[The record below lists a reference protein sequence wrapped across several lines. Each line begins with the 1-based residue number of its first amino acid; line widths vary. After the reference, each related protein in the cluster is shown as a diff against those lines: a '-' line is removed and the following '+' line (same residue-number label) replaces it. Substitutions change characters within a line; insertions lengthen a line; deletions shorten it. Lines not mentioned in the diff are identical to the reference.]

1 MFSRLLISGDDLKRK
16 EREFEPGL
24 PLKPGIRRIRAMA
37 DGFGNILGALF
48 ILVIYI
54 LIDTAYIS
62 TGAWGEP
69 WLLVRPMLTV
79 TLRRAC
85 YFIFCANVNKLSKA
99 VPPGDVRCQERIMMF
114 KKNTFWILYGTNAIL
129 MASGLAN
136 CRDWREVGN

>member
-1 MFSRLLISGDDLKRK
+1 MFSRPPTPGDDLKRK
-16 EREFEPGL
+16 ELEFEPGL

-37 DGFGNILGALF
+37 DGIGNILGTLF
-48 ILVIYI
+48 ILMIYI

-69 WLLVRPMLTV
+69 WLLVRPILTV

-85 YFIFCANVNKLSKA
+85 YFVFCANVNKLSKA
-99 VPPGDVRCQERIMMF
+99 VPPGDVRCRERIMTF
-114 KKNTFWILYGTNAIL
+114 KKNIFWGLYGTNAVM

-136 CRDWREVGN
+136 CRDWRAVGN